1 MPFLWYRKHF
11 PDQEKKP
18 CFFNNEDQ
26 TPEKHEKISEQ
37 QNRHLRAQ
45 NVKNTP
51 QLLGFV
57 IFLITSEMSNKV
69 SLSNKKGVWGLFFG
83 EGGFNGV
90 SILIHQAETQLLK
103 AEISNHHF
111 TLIISLDIN
120 LLVFVQVS

>member
-1 MPFLWYRKHF
+1 MPFLWDRKHF

-69 SLSNKKGVWGLFFG
+69 SLSNKKEFG
-83 EGGFNGV
+83 DYFLVRVVLMEFP
-90 SILIHQAETQLLK
+90 SSYTRLK
-103 AEISNHHF
+103 LSC
-111 TLIISLDIN
+111 
-120 LLVFVQVS
+120 